1 MCLHDHN
8 STPTER
14 NFLRS
19 KIEPHLNTEGNG
31 LSLLQK
37 LWVFSNLCRSAPG
50 VRGFK
55 KKRRKKY
62 EHISRQ
68 LEDEIASK
76 GQKISKIMKV

>member
-1 MCLHDHN
+1 M
-8 STPTER
+8 
-14 NFLRS
+14 
-19 KIEPHLNTEGNG
+19 
-31 LSLLQK
+31 
-37 LWVFSNLCRSAPG
+37 
-50 VRGFK
+50 RGFK